1 MKKKLLTLFLC
12 AVLMVSAGFP
22 VGYAMQTDESAG
34 ETEVSQSA
42 PAVSGSSSESESS
55 SYAILEMTVEEQYAY
70 LVSLEDDTLA
80 QEEFSKLDAQQQD
93 VLIAYAQEQQMAS
106 PPDEEEE
113 AISSAVN
120 FDKVAYLEDATRFA
134 APLMKM
140 QRAAVL
146 SKARSDSANGLELTK
161 RAAPYP

>member
-70 LVSLEDDTLA
+70 LLSLEDDTLA
-80 QEEFSKLDAQQQD
+80 QEEFPSWML
-93 VLIAYAQEQQMAS
+93 
-106 PPDEEEE
+106 
-113 AISSAVN
+113 SS
-120 FDKVAYLEDATRFA
+120 R
-134 APLMKM
+134 MC
-140 QRAAVL
+140 
-146 SKARSDSANGLELTK
+146 
-161 RAAPYP
+161 